1 MSTFQLLSL
10 KAELLRKQGEVNAS
24 KARQAAQPFVPRSFE
39 KPANRN
45 AKPAPEQPLIT
56 PIELEDNE
64 QLERSRKILQAK
76 SKFYD
81 RMAASGGSV
90 NSDDTCLVMFNAK
103 KQSEKIHSEGSSSD
117 ESEENNVGP
126 EEESEDWVE
135 YTDSLGRTRKCL
147 HADLEFFKKRDA
159 ALAKDFGDQVP
170 ENPQTSIPTPAEEL
184 SSSSESED
192 ELLKTGRQI
201 QQMRE
206 EWEKQE
212 AENKDK
218 EFVHYQDVLYDGGC
232 PIIRY
237 HMLSI

>member
-1 MSTFQLLSL
+1 M
-10 KAELLRKQGEVNAS
+10 RKQGEVNAS

-45 AKPAPEQPLIT
+45 AKPAQEQAPKV

-103 KQSEKIHSEGSSSD
+103 KQSEKIHSEDSSSD
-117 ESEENNVGP
+117 ESDDNNVNVGP
-126 EEESEDWVE
+126 EEDTEDWVE

-147 HADLEFFKKRDA
+147 RADLEFFKKRDA
-159 ALAKDFGDQVP
+159 ALAKDFGDYVP
-170 ENPQTSIPTPAEEL
+170 ENPQTHIPTPTEDA

-218 EFVHYQDVLYDGGC
+218 EFVHYQDVLYDGEC
-232 PIIRY
+232 PIILY
-237 HMLSI
+237 CFQ